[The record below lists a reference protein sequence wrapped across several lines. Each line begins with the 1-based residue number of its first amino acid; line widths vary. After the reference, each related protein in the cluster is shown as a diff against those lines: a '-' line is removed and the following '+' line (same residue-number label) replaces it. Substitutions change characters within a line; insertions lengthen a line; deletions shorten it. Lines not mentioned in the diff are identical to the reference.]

1 MPGLALRLALL
12 LAAGCTY
19 EMKLQE
25 CAILCGVGDTCPAGW
40 TCNAGGY
47 CVSQPQV
54 LCAEPAGD
62 AAAGTDATLRP
73 PDADPTAP
81 DADPSA
87 PDAMTSGTP
96 DAAITPPT
104 CSDDCEPEG
113 RFGGC
118 VSGTEYSVCGRSFD
132 GDSCLEYGTTS
143 CPGGQTCTAAGCVT
157 PCGDECGPA
166 GASECVGDP
175 ATSLHY
181 RECGNFDGDACLEWS
196 APIMCA
202 PPMGCS
208 GGICIT

>member
-1 MPGLALRLALL
+1 MPRSALSLALL

-19 EMKLQE
+19 DMSLRE
-25 CAILCGVGDTCPAGW
+25 CSILCGAGESCPSGW

-54 LCAEPAGD
+54 RCAADPDGGVGA
-62 AAAGTDATLRP
+62 DATP
-73 PDADPTAP
+73 GPSDADPTAP

-87 PDAMTSGTP
+87 PDGMTSGSP
-96 DAAITPPT
+96 DAPRPPPPT

-118 VSGTEYSVCGRSFD
+118 VSGTDYSVCGRFD
-132 GDSCLEYGTTS
+132 GDACLEYGTTS
-143 CPGGQTCTAAGCVT
+143 CPGGQVCSEGGCVT
-157 PCGDECGPA
+157 PCSDECGPA
-166 GASECVGDP
+166 GATECVGDP

-181 RECGNFDGDACLEWS
+181 RECGNHDGDSCLDWS